1 MVKKNMT
8 QLARKALLRHGRDLL
23 KLRGKARP
31 NTFLDGLSDYQR
43 HELEEVHAALE
54 RIERG
59 IFGACE
65 GCGQRISEA
74 RIERVPYLRT
84 CDACAETQLSAV
96 PSPPPAGA

>member
-23 KLRGKARP
+23 KQRGKVRP
-31 NTFLDGLSDYQR
+31 NAFLDGLSDDQR

-59 IFGACE
+59 IFGTCE
-65 GCGQRISEA
+65 GCGTRISEA
-74 RIERVPYLRT
+74 RIALVPYLRT
-84 CDACAETQLSAV
+84 CDTCAETQPAAI
-96 PSPPPAGA
+96 PPALPA